1 MRRCFLLAVI
11 TIAVLLFPCL
21 ALLSSR
27 ARAAEEVKPIPA
39 ADAEKRTAQTR
50 DFLLDRIAEQID
62 KNWHAGKWDECI
74 RLLRQNIEIDPTD
87 TEAYTD
93 LGWVL
98 ANLKRDAEA
107 AAAYKSGIAAN
118 PKSFD
123 IPHHFG
129 MFYSRRKKYEQAIEQ
144 FRLAAKNGAPQA
156 WQHMLPDTLEKVG
169 RKQEAL
175 DQWRELL
182 KRFPNDP
189 IAKEHIKAL
198 EKAVEKAQ
206 PA

>member
-1 MRRCFLLAVI
+1 MRHCFSLVL
-11 TIAVLLFPCL
+11 IAISVLVFPCL
-21 ALLSSR
+21 APLSSR
-27 ARAAEEVKPIPA
+27 ARAAEEIRPIPA
-39 ADAEKRTAQTR
+39 AEAEKRTAQTR

-62 KNWHAGKWDECI
+62 TYWHAGKWDECM
-74 RLLRQNIEIDPTD
+74 RLLRQDIEIDPSD

-98 ANLKRDAEA
+98 ANLNRDAEA
-107 AAAYKSGIAAN
+107 VAVYEAGIAAN

-144 FRLAAKNGAPQA
+144 FRVAIKKGAPQT
-156 WQHMLPDTLEKVG
+156 WQHMLPDTLEIVG

-189 IAKEHIKAL
+189 IAKQHIKAL
-198 EKAVEKAQ
+198 ESAVEKAR

>member
-1 MRRCFLLAVI
+1 MRRCFSLVV
-11 TIAVLLFPCL
+11 IAVAMLAFPCL
-21 ALLSSR
+21 LLLSSR
-27 ARAAEEVKPIPA
+27 AKAAEELKPIPA
-39 ADAEKRTAQTR
+39 AEAEKQTALTR
-50 DFLLDRIAEQID
+50 DFVLDRIAEQID
-62 KNWHAGKWDECI
+62 KYWHAGKWDQCI
-74 RLLRQNIEIDPTD
+74 RLLHQNIEIDPTD

-98 ANLKRDAEA
+98 ANLNRDAEA
-107 AAAYKSGIAAN
+107 VAAYQSGIAAN

-144 FRLAAKNGAPQA
+144 FRTAVRNGAPRM
-156 WQHMLPDTLEKVG
+156 WQHMLPDTLEQAG

-175 DQWRELL
+175 DEWRELL
-182 KRFPNDP
+182 KRFPDDP
-189 IAKEHIKAL
+189 MAKQRIKAL
-198 EKAVEKAQ
+198 EKALEKGQ